1 MCHNVE
7 LALLCFGDFSFFI
20 HLFEYRKQEDNM
32 SHRCMFAILS
42 KKWGYLI
49 VDLLYFTPSRWPLIF
64 YCDENSPDKILN
76 FLTSKY
82 LDFVFGQ
89 QQNSLV
95 SHYFFEIHWQVESEA
110 MQAWQV
116 IKARQRR
123 DVQANSSPA
132 AISKSRT
139 INIPRRNPLELRQST
154 AGGKTK
160 RQTFHLSQSWP
171 GLTSSLRLAVS
182 PCIGV

>member
-1 MCHNVE
+1 
-7 LALLCFGDFSFFI
+7 
-20 HLFEYRKQEDNM
+20 M
-32 SHRCMFAILS
+32 SHRYMFAILS

-49 VDLLYFTPSRWPLIF
+49 VDLLHLTSSRWPLTF
-64 YCDENSPDKILN
+64 YCDENSPNKILKL
-76 FLTSKY
+76 LTSKY

-95 SHYFFEIHWQVESEA
+95 SHYFFEIHWQVESKA

-123 DVQANSSPA
+123 DVKANSSPA